1 MALEGRIGKYQI
13 RSELGRGK
21 SSVVYLAYDEF
32 LNSDLAVKVYL
43 PESQPDRATAASVQ
57 FVSEASLAGRLVHPH
72 IVTIVDAVAEANL
85 RYVAMEYVPGG
96 NLQRHTMRDR
106 LLPIDDVIQIGF
118 KCCGALEYAHRHGV
132 VHRDIKPS
140 NILVSHGSDVK
151 VADFGAAFVRGVVTT
166 QHSRLGSP
174 AYVAPEQI
182 RDEPPTPQSDMFSL
196 GVMLYELLTGQ
207 KPFRGADLSET
218 LERILTLEPTRPS
231 RLRPELPSAVD
242 PIVLR
247 MLAKYPGERFGN
259 WAEAALELAKIGRMS
274 VYDQIVP
281 DSEKYSA
288 LRAAP
293 LLHELEELEVWEL
306 VGLAQWRRVPQQE
319 VLVQEGS
326 RGDSMFILARGAAK
340 VLVQGR
346 MLDLLRAGDCF
357 GDMAF
362 VQGPDAERSAT
373 VQTATD
379 AIVAEFAAADLQQL
393 PAMTQLKFTR
403 ALLKIM
409 AERLKLT
416 NARLV
421 PAAGTRH

>member
-43 PESQPDRATAASVQ
+43 PETQPERATAASVQ

-140 NILVSHGSDVK
+140 NILVSSGSDVK
-151 VADFGAAFVRGVVTT
+151 VADFGAAFVRGVLTT

-274 VYDQIVP
+274 VYDQVVP

-293 LLHELEELEVWEL
+293 LLHELEELEIWEL
-306 VGLAQWRRVPQQE
+306 VGLGQWRRVPQQE
-319 VLVQEGS
+319 VLVQEGT
-326 RGDSMFILARGAAK
+326 RGDSMFMLARGAAK

-379 AIVAEFAAADLQQL
+379 AIVAEFAAADLLQL

>member
-43 PESQPDRATAASVQ
+43 PETQPERATAASVQ

-96 NLQRHTMRDR
+96 NLQRHTVRDR

-140 NILVSHGSDVK
+140 NILVSSGSDVK

-207 KPFRGADLSET
+207 KPFRGADLSDT

-259 WAEAALELAKIGRMS
+259 WAEAALELAKLGRMS

-288 LRAAP
+288 LRASP

-306 VGLAQWRRVPQQE
+306 VGLAKWRRVPQQE
-319 VLVQEGS
+319 VLVQEGT

>member
-1 MALEGRIGKYQI
+1 
-13 RSELGRGK
+13 
-21 SSVVYLAYDEF
+21 
-32 LNSDLAVKVYL
+32 
-43 PESQPDRATAASVQ
+43 
-57 FVSEASLAGRLVHPH
+57 
-72 IVTIVDAVAEANL
+72 
-85 RYVAMEYVPGG
+85 
-96 NLQRHTMRDR
+96 
-106 LLPIDDVIQIGF
+106 
-118 KCCGALEYAHRHGV
+118 
-132 VHRDIKPS
+132 
-140 NILVSHGSDVK
+140 
-151 VADFGAAFVRGVVTT
+151 
-166 QHSRLGSP
+166 
-174 AYVAPEQI
+174 
-182 RDEPPTPQSDMFSL
+182 
-196 GVMLYELLTGQ
+196 
-207 KPFRGADLSET
+207 
-218 LERILTLEPTRPS
+218 
-231 RLRPELPSAVD
+231 VD

-306 VGLAQWRRVPQQE
+306 VGLARWRRVPQQE

-362 VQGPDAERSAT
+362 VQGPEAERSAT

-421 PAAGTRH
+421 PAGGTRH